1 MSFKFTLTLK
11 INLLQLKGIDLI
23 KTQLKD
29 NSARLKREKTAIVG
43 DVKPMIDI
51 LTTPTDKPIKKSVSF
66 NLKNTNLSKKL
77 SQPSPETEAILLSK
91 KEQRETN
98 LEREN
103 SKSIQKQSIRFKKA
117 YKFLITFFNHILS
130 YYSYVF

>member
-1 MSFKFTLTLK
+1 M
-11 INLLQLKGIDLI
+11 IGIDMI

-29 NSARLKREKTAIVG
+29 NSARLRREKTAIVG

-51 LTTPTDKPIKKSVSF
+51 LTKPDDKQMKKSVSF
-66 NLKNTNLSKKL
+66 NLKSVNKKVN
-77 SQPSPETEAILLSK
+77 QPSISEAPILSK

-117 YKFLITFFNHILS
+117 
-130 YYSYVF
+130 

>member
-1 MSFKFTLTLK
+1 M
-11 INLLQLKGIDLI
+11 I

-43 DVKPMIDI
+43 DVKPMIDV
-51 LTTPTDKPIKKSVSF
+51 LTKSDDKAMKKSVSF
-66 NLKNTNLSKKL
+66 NLKNVTKKA
-77 SQPSPETEAILLSK
+77 SQSSSPSEASILSK

-103 SKSIQKQSIRFKKA
+103 SKAIQKQSIRFKKA
-117 YKFLITFFNHILS
+117 YVFYYCRHFSSVFYFL
-130 YYSYVF
+130 

>member
-1 MSFKFTLTLK
+1 M
-11 INLLQLKGIDLI
+11 I

-77 SQPSPETEAILLSK
+77 SQPSPETEAIFLSK

-117 YKFLITFFNHILS
+117 YKCLITFFKHILS
-130 YYSYVF
+130 Y

>member
-1 MSFKFTLTLK
+1 M
-11 INLLQLKGIDLI
+11 I

-43 DVKPMIDI
+43 DVKPMIDV
-51 LTTPTDKPIKKSVSF
+51 LTDEKTMKKNVSF
-66 NLKNTNLSKKL
+66 NLKNVTKKA
-77 SQPSPETEAILLSK
+77 SPSEASILSK

-103 SKSIQKQSIRFKKA
+103 SKAIQKQSIRSKKA
-117 YKFLITFFNHILS
+117 
-130 YYSYVF
+130 